1 MVTKLLVV
9 CSRYL
14 ICSNSVDRICNAPN
28 PIDKFICTLAGAK
41 VESYQLVTLLCACR
55 QGIVTDE
62 MIAAPDK
69 RLFALNGL
77 LEAMSQLL
85 GLVGASKL
93 PGGPPVPL
101 NQPLSCP
108 CFFPTSVLQSGRVK
122 CAGCLCNCR
131 SLMHLVPQVV
141 CF

>member
-1 MVTKLLVV
+1 MFALFL
-9 CSRYL
+9 
-14 ICSNSVDRICNAPN
+14 
-28 PIDKFICTLAGAK
+28 
-41 VESYQLVTLLCACR
+41 CR

-93 PGGPPVPL
+93 PGEPPFDPVFTPGK
-101 NQPLSCP
+101 
-108 CFFPTSVLQSGRVK
+108 VLQSWACHG
-122 CAGCLCNCR
+122 ALQIAAT
-131 SLMHLVPQVV
+131 HD
-141 CF
+141 

>member
-1 MVTKLLVV
+1 MLTIRIAGCAAPRVV
-9 CSRYL
+9 ECSETTLNPSDLSMPEHQPQLACVPMAFAASVSRAKAFQLCL
-14 ICSNSVDRICNAPN
+14 IC
-28 PIDKFICTLAGAK
+28 
-41 VESYQLVTLLCACR
+41 LLLICR

-93 PGGPPVPL
+93 PGEPSADVISPIPLVPL
-101 NQPLSCP
+101 LAPL
-108 CFFPTSVLQSGRVK
+108 LG
-122 CAGCLCNCR
+122 
-131 SLMHLVPQVV
+131 
-141 CF
+141 